1 MEQINLESNVN
12 DTFVSILSATV
23 SYIPLVGSFASEI
36 VQYAIP
42 NQRQDRIVKF
52 IKNIDSELKNMK
64 IDFQE
69 LKEKFSNPKYG
80 NFTYN
85 CIREVTNEIY
95 EEKIK
100 YYKNLL
106 IQTLTNDEKTLVHNE
121 RILKILEQLD
131 YYEILYLKFYS
142 DCNIVG
148 TKTMNDI
155 IDKLGF
161 RFLQP
166 TYMMSMSNQE
176 FDEETMKQ
184 ITLNNL
190 CNSGLLDREIKWNS
204 NGKHQKVSYK
214 ITNLGKLILKKI
226 GE

>member
-1 MEQINLESNVN
+1 MEQINLESNAN

-85 CIREVTNEIY
+85 CIREVTNEVY